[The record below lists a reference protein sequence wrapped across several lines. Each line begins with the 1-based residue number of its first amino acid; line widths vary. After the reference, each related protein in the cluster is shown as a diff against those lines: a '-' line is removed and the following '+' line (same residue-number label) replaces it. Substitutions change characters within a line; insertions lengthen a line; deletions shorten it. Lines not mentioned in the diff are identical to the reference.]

1 MALSLAKKLRDLV
14 NSPGHRQFKK
24 KVHVALFETN
34 TAVGRMFD
42 IIILGMIILSI
53 VIVIFETVPSIQQ
66 QYRSALIF
74 LEWVL
79 TIAFTAEYI
88 LRIYTANFRWRYIKS
103 FYGIVDLISVI
114 PTYLGLF
121 IVGSHSMS
129 IVRALRLLR
138 VFRIFKLTKYL
149 SQGEMIVS
157 ALKESRTKISIF
169 MFFIMLMVCIFG
181 SLMYIIEGNANSGF
195 DSIPRGIYWAIVTLT
210 TVGYGDIS
218 PTTTLGQLMASIIM
232 ISGYAVLA
240 VPTGIVSAEMVK
252 VVEDNKPSIECTR
265 CGEPDNVEHARYCL
279 RCGERLGSDGIN
291 NT

>member
-1 MALSLAKKLRDLV
+1 MAISLLKKVNALI
-14 NSPGHRQFKK
+14 NSPGHKKFKK
-24 KVHVALFETN
+24 RVHEALFETS
-34 TAVGRMFD
+34 TTIGRIFD
-42 IIILGMIILSI
+42 YILLGLIILSI
-53 VIVIFETVPSIQQ
+53 IIVIFETVPSIQIK
-66 QYRSALIF
+66 YRSVLIF
-74 LEWVL
+74 LEWML
-79 TIAFTAEYI
+79 TIVFTAEYI
-88 LRIYTANFRWRYIKS
+88 LRIYTANFPVRYIKS
-103 FYGIVDLISVI
+103 FYGIVDLISII

-149 SQGEMIVS
+149 SQGEMIIA

-169 MFFIMLMVCIFG
+169 MFFILLMVCIFG
-181 SLMYIIEGNANSGF
+181 SLMYIIEGGENSGF

-218 PTTTLGQLMASIIM
+218 PSTTLGQFMASLIM

-252 VVEDNKPSIECTR
+252 VSEEAKDADKKECDR
-265 CGEPDNVEHARYCL
+265 CGELDNLKHARFCH
-279 RCGERLGSDGIN
+279 RCGERLL
-291 NT
+291 